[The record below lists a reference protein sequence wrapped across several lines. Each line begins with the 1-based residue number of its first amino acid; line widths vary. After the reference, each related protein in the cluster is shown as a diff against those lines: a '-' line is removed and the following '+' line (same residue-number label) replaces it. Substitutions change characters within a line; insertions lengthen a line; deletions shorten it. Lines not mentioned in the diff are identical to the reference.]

1 MYKFEDQSSIKIFLD
16 GPNIDIIKKNLKE
29 IDGYTFNPSLFRKL
43 GVKNYLDFCKEI
55 LAIEEKKHISLEVLS
70 DDENT
75 MIKEAIKLSSLAD
88 NVWIKI
94 PISFTNGASTINVIK
109 QIKNEVKLNITAI
122 FTFEQIKNI
131 IDVIMDSNT
140 ILSVF
145 AGRIYDI
152 GLDANQIIKPIS
164 KFVHDNSKCELLWA
178 SPRMTY
184 DLFSAKNSNCD
195 IITMPYDLVKKIDI
209 IGTNPMDYSI
219 STVKMFYNDAQAAKY
234 NIV

>member
-55 LAIEEKKHISLEVLS
+55 LAIEEKKNISLEVLS

-94 PISFTNGASTINVIK
+94 PISFTNGDSTINVIK

-131 IDVIMDSNT
+131 IDVIMDI
-140 ILSVF
+140 ILF
-145 AGRIYDI
+145 YCLAGRTYDI

-164 KFVHDNSKCELLWA
+164 KSSMIIVMNFIATKNDILFIFSKIL
-178 SPRMTY
+178 
-184 DLFSAKNSNCD
+184 
-195 IITMPYDLVKKIDI
+195 IV
-209 IGTNPMDYSI
+209 I
-219 STVKMFYNDAQAAKY
+219 SSLCHT
-234 NIV
+234 IW